1 MRHAVERGGGVPAL
15 WWGSRDRGSWGARR
29 MGRPL
34 TYDELRARVSI
45 WPPLRLARMRCERE
59 SVGVV

>member
-1 MRHAVERGGGVPAL
+1 MVREPGQGR
-15 WWGSRDRGSWGARR
+15 WGARR

-34 TYDELRARVSI
+34 TYHEPRARVSI
-45 WPPLRLARMRCERE
+45 WPPLRLARMRCERG